1 VGGMDIEKEWLWK
14 VIYQL
19 KDSPR
24 GTRILYPQ
32 NMGDIAV
39 LPHGTQILFSI
50 EDATVVATRQAIKHI
65 LEKKDGEFLA
75 TKTPEIISFHESVYE
90 SRSLDRETGWPRILL
105 VKYYPDGK
113 DLFSVIEIKSTG
125 RKSQLVTTARVGKNY
140 LRLLKKIR

>member
-1 VGGMDIEKEWLWK
+1 MEEQSDWFFKT
-14 VIYQL
+14 IYQL

-50 EDATVVATRQAIKHI
+50 EDDTIVATRQAIKHI
-65 LEKKDGEFLA
+65 LEKNGGEFLI
-75 TKTPEIISFHESVYE
+75 TKTPEIISSHESVYE
-90 SRSLDRETGWPRILL
+90 SRSFDKETSWPRILL
-105 VKYYPDGK
+105 VKRYPDGK
-113 DLFSVIEIKSTG
+113 DLFSVIEIKPAG